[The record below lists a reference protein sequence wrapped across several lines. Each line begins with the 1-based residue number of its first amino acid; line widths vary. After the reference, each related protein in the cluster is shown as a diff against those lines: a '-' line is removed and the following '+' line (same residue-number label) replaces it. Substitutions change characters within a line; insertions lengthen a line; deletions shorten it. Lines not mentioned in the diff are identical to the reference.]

1 MKPFM
6 WLAVLIVYG
15 FPVGVLAKPQNIT
28 VSEDQTV
35 RFLVST
41 SGITRLSVVD
51 DRIRKIVND
60 TRSTNFELQNDEAT
74 GDVFMRYIGAPDA
87 EPAPETGYIVTEQ
100 GLTVAYSMAP
110 SPKSPLSVVLELKAT
125 HTHSKAQKPS
135 GIATSVGGGAG
146 DGFVAD
152 LVKTVRETIKHWVHS
167 AQPEGLDKAVLHTQT
182 VGNYV
187 GTLSIAAAGTK
198 GRALRERAFYKKGV
212 LAVWVQKRNLSP
224 GERAYVVTVRG
235 R

>member
-1 MKPFM
+1 MKFFV
-6 WLAVLIVYG
+6 WLALVIGLG
-15 FPVGVLAKPQNIT
+15 LSSSVLAKPQNIT

-60 TRSTNFELQNDEAT
+60 TRSTNFELQNDEST

-87 EPAPETGYIVTEQ
+87 DPAPETGYIVTEQ

-110 SPKSPLSVVLELKAT
+110 SPKSPLSVVLKLKAT
-125 HTHSKAQKPS
+125 HTRSKDQAPS
-135 GIATSVGGGAG
+135 GIATSVGGGAE
-146 DGFVAD
+146 DGFVSD
-152 LVKTVRETIKHWVHS
+152 LVKTVRETIKHGVKS
-167 AQPEGLDKAVLHTQT
+167 AQPSGANTAVLHTQT
-182 VGNYV
+182 VGDYV

>member
-6 WLAVLIVYG
+6 WLVMMIGLG
-15 FPVGVLAKPQNIT
+15 LSSGVLAKPQTIT

-60 TRSTNFELQNDEAT
+60 TRSTNFELQNDEST

-87 EPAPETGYIVTEQ
+87 KPAPETGYIVTEQ

-110 SPKSPLSVVLELKAT
+110 SPKSPLSVVLKLKAT
-125 HTHSKAQKPS
+125 HTQSKDQKPS
-135 GIATSVGGGAG
+135 GIATSVGGGG
-146 DGFVAD
+146 ENGFVSD
-152 LVKTVRETIKHWVHS
+152 LVKTVRETLKHGVHS
-167 AQPEGLDKAVLHTQT
+167 AQPKGPDQAVLHSQK
-182 VGNYV
+182 VGDYV
-187 GTLSIAAAGTK
+187 GTLSVAAAGAK

-212 LAVWVQKRNLSP
+212 LAVWVQKRNLGP
-224 GERAYVVTVRG
+224 GERAYVVTVRA

>member
-1 MKPFM
+1 MKLFV
-6 WLAVLIVYG
+6 WLVLVIG
-15 FPVGVLAKPQNIT
+15 LGLPGGVLAKPQNIT

-35 RFLVST
+35 KFLVST
-41 SGITRLSVVD
+41 AGITRLSVVN

-60 TRSTNFELQNDEAT
+60 TRSTNVELQNDEST
-74 GDVFMRYIGAPDA
+74 GDVFMRYIGAPDGD
-87 EPAPETGYIVTEQ
+87 PAPETGYIVTEQ

-110 SPKSPLSVVLELKAT
+110 STRSPLSVVLKLKAT
-125 HTHSKAQKPS
+125 HTHSKDQKPS
-135 GIATSVGGGAG
+135 GIATSVGGGAE

-152 LVKTVRETIKHWVHS
+152 LVKTVRETIKHGVK
-167 AQPEGLDKAVLHTQT
+167 ATQPEGLDKAVLHTQT

-212 LAVWVQKRNLSP
+212 LAVWVQKRNLGP

>member
-60 TRSTNFELQNDEAT
+60 TRSTNFELQNDEST

-146 DGFVAD
+146 DSFVAD
-152 LVKTVRETIKHWVHS
+152 LVKTVRETIKHGVHS

-187 GTLSIAAAGTK
+187 GTLSIAAAGTR

>member
-1 MKPFM
+1 MKHFM

>member
-146 DGFVAD
+146 DSFVAD